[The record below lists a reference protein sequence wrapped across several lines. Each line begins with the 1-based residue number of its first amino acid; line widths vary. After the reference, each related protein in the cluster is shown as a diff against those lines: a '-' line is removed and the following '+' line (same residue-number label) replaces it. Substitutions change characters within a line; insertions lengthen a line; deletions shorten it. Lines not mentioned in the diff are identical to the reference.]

1 VRALPHQLVEAF
13 RSTLEEVAEADLL
26 LHVVDGSHPD
36 PEGQVSAVREVLA
49 DLEATDVKEVVVI
62 NKADLADPEVLD
74 RLRRHERH
82 SVTVS
87 ARTGA
92 GLDDLRALIADELP
106 QPDVDV
112 DVLVPYDRGD
122 LVSRI
127 HETGE
132 VLASEHLADGTRL
145 TARVRPQLAGDLT
158 AYAV

>member
-1 VRALPHQLVEAF
+1 M
-13 RSTLEEVAEADLL
+13 D
-26 LHVVDGSHPD
+26 
-36 PEGQVSAVREVLA
+36 
-49 DLEATDVKEVVVI
+49 ATSEDAAI
-62 NKADLADPEVLD
+62 NTAALADPAVLD
-74 RLRRHERH
+74 RLRRHARH
-82 SVTVS
+82 SVPVS

-92 GLDDLRALIADELP
+92 VMAELRALIADELP
-106 QPDVDV
+106 QPEVDV

>member
-1 VRALPHQLVEAF
+1 MEAF
-13 RSTLEEVAEADLL
+13 RSTLEEVAEADLV

-36 PEGQVSAVREVLA
+36 PEGQISAVRAVLS
-49 DLEATDVKEVVVI
+49 DVGATDIREVIVI
-62 NKADLADPEVLD
+62 NKADLADPEVVD
-74 RLRRHERH
+74 RLRRSERH
-82 SVTVS
+82 SVVVS

-92 GLDDLRALIADELP
+92 GLDELQALIAAELP

-127 HETGE
+127 HESGE
-132 VLASEHLADGTRL
+132 VLASEHLSDGTRL
-145 TARVRPQLAGDLT
+145 TARVRPDLAGDLT